1 MANYTVLFVDDEYN
15 ILQSLKRVFFEFP
28 EFEILTALS
37 AEEGAGIL
45 ATRNVDVLVSDE
57 KMPKIEGSQFVH
69 YVKDRFPDVV
79 RCILTGYADTD
90 SILKAVNK
98 GEVYRYLVKPWNDGD
113 LVSTIRS
120 AAEFGR
126 LKRYNRELEAQL
138 KAQNESLKKEVAK
151 RTMYLQKALSTVKAE
166 QGKAEETLGG
176 IVTLLSHIIGLV
188 RPDIHEFSSRAA
200 RLAERIAV
208 AMELDQEQLYAIRT
222 AAMLQ
227 EIGLLETNTTDYL
240 SSDHAEEGARLLE
253 SLSALGPIA
262 ILVKH
267 HHERFDGKGKPGG
280 IAGEDIPLGSRI
292 IRAAADYI
300 RLLYDEKMERPAAL
314 EKITQGVHTLY
325 DPRIIQILRLQE
337 VVMSD
342 SKAAGIPI
350 QIKNLAAGMVLK
362 NDIVLKNGVLV
373 LPKNTTLTASM
384 VAHLSNYRFLNPDET
399 VYLKAVPDKK

>member
-166 QGKAEETLGG
+166 QGKAEEILGG

-384 VAHLSNYRFLNPDET
+384 VEHLSNYRFLNPDET